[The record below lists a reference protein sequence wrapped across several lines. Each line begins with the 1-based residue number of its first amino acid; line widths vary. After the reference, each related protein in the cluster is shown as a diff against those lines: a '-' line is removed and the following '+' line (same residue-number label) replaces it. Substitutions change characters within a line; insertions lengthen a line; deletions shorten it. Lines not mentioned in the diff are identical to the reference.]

1 MRYHDES
8 GHAFITPEQAI
19 DLLHTVTEGVVEF
32 MRCYDSPES
41 RRLISALQT
50 ASTMVRMSQRESC
63 QDDPGSFEDD
73 DFGEVE
79 EGG

>member
-1 MRYHDES
+1 MRYHNDQS
-8 GHAFITPEQAI
+8 PHAIFTPEQAM

-50 ASTMVRMSQRESC
+50 ASTMVRMSRRESGS
-63 QDDPGSFEDD
+63 GSFDD
-73 DFGEVE
+73 DDAADGE
-79 EGG
+79 EG